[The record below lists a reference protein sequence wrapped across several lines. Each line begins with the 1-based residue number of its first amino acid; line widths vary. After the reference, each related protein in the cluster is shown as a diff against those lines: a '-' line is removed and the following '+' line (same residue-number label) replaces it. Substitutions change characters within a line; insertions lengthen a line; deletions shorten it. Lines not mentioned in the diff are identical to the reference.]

1 MDLGANNN
9 QRGTAAAMLGK
20 MFKGQNKP
28 KRIVAAVP
36 TGKGKSRIIAAL
48 VSGMCLTG
56 CARKIVVVFPS
67 EILMKT
73 DQEVLTKIAKLSQV
87 KDAELECRVGLKDL
101 KYDKHTFYI
110 VDECDYELFEQQQ
123 MEAARHAQVKG
134 WIGLTASSWATGMEH
149 LELLEKGFHTVDP
162 KISNTVNEHGVEEC
176 ELVEFFQKHPG
187 RAKLIF
193 AKEEAADVYK
203 ELAKEHDLTYI
214 ENCQDLEIIRNLT
227 GKDMLVVTEEILMR
241 GVDYRAQ
248 HGIDLLIAT
257 TTSTKRSF
265 LQCLGRVGRGT
276 DEAGR
281 YILKNT
287 AKFRPEFQDK
297 QIN

>member
-1 MDLGANNN
+1 MEEKKLSVLDDCEHWVQICKVLGLTGEQLYWCQQTLVPRMEQGLKAMDLGANNN

-123 MEAARHAQVKG
+123 MEAAR
-134 WIGLTASSWATGMEH
+134 
-149 LELLEKGFHTVDP
+149 
-162 KISNTVNEHGVEEC
+162 
-176 ELVEFFQKHPG
+176 
-187 RAKLIF
+187 
-193 AKEEAADVYK
+193 
-203 ELAKEHDLTYI
+203 
-214 ENCQDLEIIRNLT
+214 
-227 GKDMLVVTEEILMR
+227 
-241 GVDYRAQ
+241 
-248 HGIDLLIAT
+248 
-257 TTSTKRSF
+257 
-265 LQCLGRVGRGT
+265 
-276 DEAGR
+276 
-281 YILKNT
+281 
-287 AKFRPEFQDK
+287 
-297 QIN
+297 